1 MDVVTTTLDGVLIA
15 TPPTIF
21 TDHRGTYVETYNQ
34 SLYAAAGIDQNFIQ
48 DDISVSRR
56 HVLRGLHGDDKT
68 WKLVSCIEGALLLA
82 VVNFDVGS
90 DQYLR
95 WETFELTEEN
105 RLQVLIPAGFAN
117 GHLILSDRAIF
128 SYKQTELYDGKSQF
142 TICWDDPVLGID
154 WPITDPILSE
164 RDRNAAYMEAR

>member
-56 HVLRGLHGDDKT
+56 HVLRGIHGDYKT

-82 VVNFDVGS
+82 VVNFHAGS
-90 DQYLR
+90 GQYMR
-95 WETFELTEEN
+95 WET
-105 RLQVLIPAGFAN
+105 
-117 GHLILSDRAIF
+117 
-128 SYKQTELYDGKSQF
+128 
-142 TICWDDPVLGID
+142 
-154 WPITDPILSE
+154 
-164 RDRNAAYMEAR
+164 

>member
-82 VVNFDVGS
+82 VVNFHVGS

-128 SYKQTELYDGKSQF
+128 SYKQTELYNGERQF
-142 TICWDDPVLGID
+142 TIRWDEPALGID

-164 RDRNAAYMEAR
+164 RDRKAAYMEAC